1 MKGHQFNHRFS
12 NLEILREIKNS
23 HYFLDSWTQFNSVG
37 SFIHIFSLCVL
48 VLLPVNLYNIIK
60 ILVVVDD
67 YAFLILSCEY

>member
-23 HYFLDSWTQFNSVG
+23 NYFLDSWTQFNSVG